1 MKSDTL
7 ELIIEKARKYCA
19 YQERCAYDV
28 KMKLINWQINKNDI
42 EDIINTLKNEKF
54 IDNERFAIAFATGKL
69 RNNKWGKNKIYYAL
83 KQKQIADKT
92 TQKALNLLDIDEYS
106 NTLKAVIKS
115 KKINDT
121 DEFIRNNKLV
131 KYAQQKGFEPELVW
145 KIIDNR

>member
-1 MKSDTL
+1 LKSDTL